1 MPGSPSDGSF
11 KAAYE
16 ACTQG
21 LSELVKSAQEQV
33 VRHLP
38 EDEAGV
44 AQDRGALAMRIKGAD
59 PAARKA
65 AQARVETLD
74 VFENLLRK
82 ATALAETLSEADR
95 EAHRKAVKAQETLF
109 RVKLESSRTASAV
122 NLQNAQAEMQAQY
135 HRELEDREK
144 SLKSGGSSALADVHR
159 QLEAATERI
168 VELEKDVKKQ
178 SGVNSSLRGILAV
191 HETQE
196 ADAHTKALQAAALV
210 ERLQAELAEL
220 QRKGHDKGAV
230 TGPIAL
236 ASSGQLEFDKRLAE
250 LEVRL
255 RAEAK
260 AAEPRLQAE
269 AAAQIGAAAERHERA
284 MAEALLRFETL
295 LAEAKQR
302 EAQLTSELEHAT
314 NLSLSHASPLP
325 VAGDEDTVIEAAV
338 RNATLTAQRKFAA
351 EKSQHEVEIIA
362 LRRELTAM
370 SANLERALRKVD
382 GSTRRLIES
391 RAKTAS
397 SLRGAAQYDDAEYKR
412 RVQHLAVELEMQ
424 VCDCATDGT
433 DGCATLMGSLTASAC
448 ATLMSSLTAS
458 ALQWARTVPRL

>member
-1 MPGSPSDGSF
+1 MPGLPSDGSF

-33 VRHLP
+33 MRHLP
-38 EDEAGV
+38 EDDAGV

-74 VFENLLRK
+74 AFENLLRK

-95 EAHRKAVKAQETLF
+95 ESHRKAVKAQETLF

-220 QRKGHDKGAV
+220 QRKGAV

-236 ASSGQLEFDKRLAE
+236 ASSGQLEFDKRMAE

-284 MAEALLRFETL
+284 MAEALLRFEAL

-314 NLSLSHASPLP
+314 SLSLSHASPLP
-325 VAGDEDTVIEAAV
+325 VAGDEDAVIEAAV

-351 EKSQHEVEIIA
+351 EKSQLEVEIIA
-362 LRRELTAM
+362 LRKELTAM
-370 SANLERALRKVD
+370 SATLEIALRKVD

-424 VCDCATDGT
+424 V
-433 DGCATLMGSLTASAC
+433 
-448 ATLMSSLTAS
+448 
-458 ALQWARTVPRL
+458 RLRY

>member
-1 MPGSPSDGSF
+1 MHAQLQASGFRFSPEMTALFFAACTHEFCACSRERMPGLPSDGSF

-38 EDEAGV
+38 EDDAGV

-74 VFENLLRK
+74 AFDTLLRK

-144 SLKSGGSSALADVHR
+144 ALKSGGSSALADVHR

-178 SGVNSSLRGILAV
+178 SGVNSSLRSILAV

-196 ADAHTKALQAAALV
+196 SDAHTKALQAAALV

-230 TGPIAL
+230 PGPTAI

-260 AAEPRLQAE
+260 ATEPRLQADM
-269 AAAQIGAAAERHERA
+269 AAQMGSAAERHERA
-284 MAEALLRFETL
+284 MAEALLRFDAL

-302 EAQLTSELEHAT
+302 EARLTSELEHAT
-314 NLSLSHASPLP
+314 NLSLASPLP
-325 VAGDEDTVIEAAV
+325 VAGDKDAVIEAAV
-338 RNATLTAQRKFAA
+338 RNAMLTAHRKFAA
-351 EKSQHEVEIIA
+351 EKSQLEVEIIA
-362 LRRELTAM
+362 LRKEQTAM
-370 SANLERALRKVD
+370 SATLERALRKVD

-391 RAKTAS
+391 RAITAS

-412 RVQHLAVELEMQ
+412 RVQHLALELEMQ
-424 VCDCATDGT
+424 VC
-433 DGCATLMGSLTASAC
+433 GCAD
-448 ATLMSSLTAS
+448 
-458 ALQWARTVPRL
+458 

>member
-1 MPGSPSDGSF
+1 
-11 KAAYE
+11 
-16 ACTQG
+16 
-21 LSELVKSAQEQV
+21 
-33 VRHLP
+33 
-38 EDEAGV
+38 
-44 AQDRGALAMRIKGAD
+44 
-59 PAARKA
+59 
-65 AQARVETLD
+65 
-74 VFENLLRK
+74 
-82 ATALAETLSEADR
+82 
-95 EAHRKAVKAQETLF
+95 
-109 RVKLESSRTASAV
+109 
-122 NLQNAQAEMQAQY
+122 MQAQY

-284 MAEALLRFETL
+284 MAEALLRFESL

-302 EAQLTSELEHAT
+302 EAQLTNELEHAT

-325 VAGDEDTVIEAAV
+325 VAGDEDAVIEAAV

-351 EKSQHEVEIIA
+351 EKSQLEVEIIA

-433 DGCATLMGSLTASAC
+433 DGCATLM
-448 ATLMSSLTAS
+448 SSLTAS

>member
-1 MPGSPSDGSF
+1 MHAQAGHDKTVSHFLFKIHAGMPSDGSF

-33 VRHLP
+33 MRHLP
-38 EDEAGV
+38 EDDAGV

-74 VFENLLRK
+74 AFENLLRK

-109 RVKLESSRTASAV
+109 RVKLESSRTASVV

-220 QRKGHDKGAV
+220 QRKGAV

-236 ASSGQLEFDKRLAE
+236 ASSGQLEFDKRMAE

-284 MAEALLRFETL
+284 MAEALLRFEAL

-314 NLSLSHASPLP
+314 SLSLAHASPLP
-325 VAGDEDTVIEAAV
+325 VAGDEDAVIEAAV

-351 EKSQHEVEIIA
+351 EKSQLEVEIIA
-362 LRRELTAM
+362 LRKELTAM
-370 SANLERALRKVD
+370 SATLEIALRKVD

-424 VCDCATDGT
+424 V
-433 DGCATLMGSLTASAC
+433 
-448 ATLMSSLTAS
+448 
-458 ALQWARTVPRL
+458 RLRY